1 MIALQEFITI
11 PTYLIEELPPDKFYA
26 LADFLSMADEKRE
39 IPISVREL
47 MKRWGWSNTKV
58 TGFIKTITEKDIGK
72 TEKRQKKDTVFLVN
86 TGFLEVAKDKKKTK
100 KRQKTIT
107 EKDKEQSEDT
117 EIYKRIIEHL
127 NMVCGTR
134 YRCESEDS
142 TKFIRE
148 RLDEGFSEEDFY
160 DVIDKKANEWLGT
173 QWEQYLRPYTL
184 FRKEKFENYLNQKVQ
199 KKQETK
205 NINASR
211 QSQLEYLL
219 NSIREDEKNDGD

>member
-1 MIALQEFITI
+1 MQ
-11 PTYLIEELPPDKFYA
+11 
-26 LADFLSMADEKRE
+26 
-39 IPISVREL
+39 
-47 MKRWGWSNTKV
+47 TKNKPRNKP
-58 TGFIKTITEKDIGK
+58 KTNH
-72 TEKRQKKDTVFLVN
+72 KKDT
-86 TGFLEVAKDKKKTK
+86 GDK
-100 KRQKTIT
+100 
-107 EKDKEQSEDT
+107 

-127 NMVCGTR
+127 NVMCGTR

-184 FRKEKFENYLNQKVQ
+184 FRKDKFENYLNQKFQ
-199 KKQETK
+199 KRKETK
-205 NINASR
+205 NINESR

-219 NSIREDEKNDGD
+219 NSIREYEKNDGDGY